1 MGMAIAALGLSIA
14 GAFGLLWHMVI
25 IDHREQMKSYER

>member
-1 MGMAIAALGLSIA
+1 MGLAIAAISLTVA